1 MSYAH
6 SQPRCDD
13 KPGRGTGGEGAIE
26 EYLGEIE
33 RHEDEVEEIEERRER
48 RQGLGGGSAATLPSG
63 AVQGPRVA
71 VKTIREI
78 VAELRHAATVREAL
92 IVAELRH
99 AAAVREALIEDDDDD
114 EGDERE
120 PDDDTR

>member
-1 MSYAH
+1 M
-6 SQPRCDD
+6 R
-13 KPGRGTGGEGAIE
+13 
-26 EYLGEIE
+26 EIE

-48 RQGLGGGSAATLPSG
+48 HQGLGGGSAATLPSG

-71 VKTIREI
+71 VKTTRE
-78 VAELRHAATVREAL
+78 

-114 EGDERE
+114 ERDERE
-120 PDDDTR
+120 LDDDTK